1 MIGNAWVIPAMKR
14 CMDTEGFCP
23 TDCPGYEHCIG
34 EGKNVMEEGGAVME
48 QLVERTEAMVEAL
61 AGAERVYLYF
71 AAKAPIDADKLPEA
85 GYIAHVNH
93 DERKYIPLIDDM
105 VYGTVVYRRRLE
117 PWEIVKARLT
127 SAPRD

>member
-1 MIGNAWVIPAMKR
+1 MTGIQA
-14 CMDTEGFCP
+14 DT
-23 TDCPGYEHCIG
+23 
-34 EGKNVMEEGGAVME
+34 
-48 QLVERTEAMVEAL
+48 AL
-61 AGAERVYLYF
+61 GRKIDVLIDALSGAERVYLYF

>member
-1 MIGNAWVIPAMKR
+1 MNTTSNQN
-14 CMDTEGFCP
+14 DT
-23 TDCPGYEHCIG
+23 
-34 EGKNVMEEGGAVME
+34 A
-48 QLVERTEAMVEAL
+48 LVRKIDILVDAL
-61 AGAERVYLYF
+61 SGAERVYLYF

-85 GYIAHVNH
+85 GYIAHVSH